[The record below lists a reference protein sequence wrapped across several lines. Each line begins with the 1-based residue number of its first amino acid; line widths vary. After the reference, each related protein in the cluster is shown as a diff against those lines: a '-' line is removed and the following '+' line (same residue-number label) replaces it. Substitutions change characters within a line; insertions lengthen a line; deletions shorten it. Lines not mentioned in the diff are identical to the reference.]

1 MKTKDIAQ
9 GGLLIG
15 VALVLS
21 LLERL
26 FPLQAVVPIPGIKLG
41 LANIVTLFALTR
53 LDCRRAVWLVLC
65 RVTLASVFGGTVTGF
80 AFSLT
85 GGLLALFGMALL
97 LPRCGRSLSLLG
109 VSVAGAAL
117 HNCGQIC
124 AAMAVLGT
132 VDVLGYLPLLLVS
145 AVPMGLV
152 TGLTAREI
160 LGHLHQISKN

>member
-1 MKTKDIAQ
+1 MPMTESEKSKCQKIIHGHAAAAAA
-9 GGLLIG
+9 GNLVPVPG
-15 VALVLS
+15 V
-21 LLERL
+21 
-26 FPLQAVVPIPGIKLG
+26 G
-41 LANIVTLFALTR
+41 LATDTVTMTTMAM
-53 LDCRRAVWLVLC
+53 A
-65 RVTLASVFGGTVTGF
+65 LASVFGGTVTGF
-80 AFSLT
+80 AFSLA
-85 GGLLALFGMALL
+85 GGLLALLGMALL